1 MSKKRLWGGL
11 TEGWTLCRQIYY
23 FLDASA
29 KFLSLIRFAN
39 DLYAL
44 YNRLKANTLERF
56 RKTMKTHGI
65 SRTQCWTLLVISKA
79 TFTKTA
85 FKPKFVDRFSLKNF
99 RAAID
104 QCVLS
109 NPCILP
115 VHWKLLKLSNVG
127 AKLGEY
133 WSDTIDLAKFLLW
146 DVLLPR
152 VKQNIKYLCSTREF
166 TALACPP

>member
-1 MSKKRLWGGL
+1 MLLQSFYHSFVW
-11 TEGWTLCRQIYY
+11 
-23 FLDASA
+23 
-29 KFLSLIRFAN
+29 N

-44 YNRLKANTLERF
+44 YSRLKANTLERF
-56 RKTMKTHGI
+56 QKTMKTHGI
-65 SRTQCWTLLVISKA
+65 SRTQCWTLFVISEA

-115 VHWKLLKLSNVG
+115 VHRKLLKLSNVG